1 MGTLYS
7 EKTFRKKWRLIM
19 KIGKTF
25 IVRIAQSFVFCMLL
39 IGQTVP
45 VLAAPSADGPSLPD
59 NDVLIPPPIPAN
71 RLISPEQ
78 TFSGN
83 LVGMPDL
90 PGYYDTSVYMI
101 GTIAVGLILP
111 ESTGALDANTE
122 DWTIEETTQVK
133 NEVREALDFLESQA
147 PPSANLH
154 FILDADAPRVVPTKY
169 EPINHPQT
177 QEGLW
182 IGDTLAN
189 MGYPT
194 GGYFWDRSYAYIN
207 DLRNQ
212 YQTDW
217 AYVIFVADSSND
229 PNGYFSDGRFFA
241 YSYLS
246 GPFIVMTYDND
257 SWGIDNMNRVVA
269 HETGHIFLAEDQ
281 YIGSGCSKTARSGYL
296 GVMNSWCSDTHPS
309 LMKGDYVLSSDDP
322 ARGQLGWRDSDADG
336 ILDPLDASPT
346 ISLLPNFPVPA
357 GETSLSYIGK
367 VEANPYPH
375 STLCRKPYCW
385 DKDISLQNVS
395 DIAYQIDGG
404 DWQALSTLDGAFDE
418 QIEEFTLGVG
428 SLVSGDHTITAQ
440 GTSGF
445 SRNGGVPAT
454 VSAATSVKLLGPG
467 VYDDKHTGWTYGG
480 AWTSYSSLSA
490 FSKSYRYSAKL
501 GNSAT
506 FFFVGS
512 KFTLTY
518 ETYKTFGYM
527 DIFVDNI
534 KIITLNQLSTAMLW
548 QQKYTSPIFPEGAH
562 MVRLVHA
569 NGTRVN
575 VDAIQTY
582 GLPDLDPPAAITNL
596 AASAGP
602 SIGSVNL
609 TWSAPAEDVS
619 LGTGTVA
626 SYLVRYSL
634 SPIDAGNWN
643 LASVVTTGIPT
654 PGAPGAPQQM
664 TVTGLVPGV
673 TYYFAV
679 RAQDDEPNLADISNA
694 PVQFKATSPVPMGEG
709 KYDDKDIHWVL
720 KGTWTNLANAKAYS
734 LGVRYTNVIN
744 NSAAFVFTGT
754 NFVLGYAVNR
764 AYGGL
769 DVYVDGVYVTTIT
782 QMASVVA
789 IHNYT
794 LPTVLTAGQHTVQFI
809 HRSGARV
816 NIDSIQIIP

>member
-1 MGTLYS
+1 
-7 EKTFRKKWRLIM
+7 M

-39 IGQTVP
+39 IGQTIP

-71 RLISPEQ
+71 RLISPER

-101 GTIAVGLILP
+101 GTIAVGLVLP

-309 LMKGDYVLSSDDP
+309 LMKGDYVLSSNDP

-336 ILDPLDASPT
+336 ILDPLDTSPT
-346 ISLLPNFPVPA
+346 ISLLPNLPDPPVENLLNYF
-357 GETSLSYIGK
+357 GM

-385 DKDISLQNVS
+385 DKDITLQTIS
-395 DIAYQIDGG
+395 AITYQLDGG
-404 DWQALSTLDGAFDE
+404 DWQALSPLDGVFNE
-418 QIEEFTLGVG
+418 QIEEFNIDLGA
-428 SLVSGDHTITAQ
+428 LISGDHNITIQ
-440 GTSGF
+440 GNSTF
-445 SRNGGVPAT
+445 SRNGSVPTTVPAI
-454 VSAATSVKLLGPG
+454 TSVNLPGPN
-467 VYDDKHTGWTYGG
+467 VYDDKHSGWIYASTWG
-480 AWTSYSSLSA
+480 
-490 FSKSYRYSAKL
+490 SYRAAGAYGSSYHYSNKI
-501 GNSAT
+501 GNSAS
-506 FFFVGS
+506 FAFVGT

-518 ETYKTFGYM
+518 ATSLTFGNI
-527 DIFVDNI
+527 DIFVDNV
-534 KIITLNQLSTAMLW
+534 KVTMLVQRNTKVKW
-548 QQKYTSPIFPEGAH
+548 QQKYTSPIYPEGLH
-562 MVRLVHA
+562 VIRFVHV

-575 VDAIQTY
+575 VDAIQVY
-582 GLPDLDPPAAITNL
+582 GPPDLDPPAAITDL
-596 AASAGP
+596 AASTGP
-602 SIGSVNL
+602 SNGSVNL
-609 TWSAPAEDVS
+609 TWSAPAEDAS

-634 SPIDAGNWN
+634 NPIDAGNWDA
-643 LASVVTTGIPT
+643 ASVVTGGIPA
-654 PGAPGAPQQM
+654 PVAPGLPQQM
-664 TVTGLVPGV
+664 TVAGLVPGV
-673 TYYFAV
+673 TYYLAV
-679 RAQDDEPNLADISNA
+679 RAQDDEPNLADMSNA
-694 PVQFKATSPVPMGEG
+694 PVQFVATSPFPMGEG

-720 KGTWTNLANAKAYS
+720 KGTWTNLTNAKAYS
-734 LGVRYTNVIN
+734 LSVRYTNVIN

-754 NFVLGYAVNR
+754 NFVLGYAVNL

-782 QMASVVA
+782 QKASIAVMQT
-789 IHNYT
+789 YT
-794 LPTVLTAGQHTVQFI
+794 LPTALSAGQHTVQFI

-816 NIDSIQIIP
+816 NIDSIQIMP